1 MGNGF
6 RQTVSGIFSHQ
17 GMKEEYVL
25 EGHRANAIARGLSCG
40 DEYLLVAQ
48 DTTYYNYSGHHSM
61 EGLGYIQ
68 GNTRGI
74 IEHNALMMSQSG
86 RPLGILHQEHWTRNG
101 GIDYAGKESE
111 KWHRGLEA
119 ANRHLGG
126 LPKRVVLI
134 QDREADILGFF
145 KSHREANLDLLVRVC
160 QPRKM
165 ELLDDGP
172 ADALNLP
179 DIVGLLPSKG
189 QKQVE
194 IMDAGRKVRLTLALS
209 AGPVRIHPD
218 KDLSV
223 ALHSLS
229 GLSLVVA
236 EETAR
241 TDCSTGES
249 LYQEDGRAVWILL
262 TSLPIDSHED
272 VGRAVAFY
280 AMRWLVERLHFTLK
294 SGALN
299 VERLQFDD
307 VHTMA
312 KALAFHAIVAWRLL
326 DLTYWA
332 RENQEA
338 PASMAFEAQ
347 ELEVLGKVSKNRTEP
362 IKTVKHAILALASVV
377 GFAPSKKQPMPGVKV
392 LAQALER
399 FHFILLGFD
408 AGKT

>member
-1 MGNGF
+1 
-6 RQTVSGIFSHQ
+6 
-17 GMKEEYVL
+17 MKEEYLL
-25 EGHRANAIARGLSCG
+25 EGHRASAIARGLSCEG
-40 DEYLLVAQ
+40 GYLLVAQ

-68 GNTRGI
+68 GNVRGI
-74 IEHNALMMSQSG
+74 IEHNALILSQSG
-86 RPLGILHQEHWTRNG
+86 RPLGLLHQEHWTRKG
-101 GIDYAGKESE
+101 GIDYVGKESQ

-119 ANRHLGG
+119 VNKHLGG

-145 KSHREANLDLLVRVC
+145 KSHREANVDLLVRVC
-160 QPRKM
+160 HPRKM
-165 ELLDDGP
+165 ELLEDGP
-172 ADALNLP
+172 ADALHLP
-179 DIVGLLPSKG
+179 DIVGLLPPKG

-194 IMDAGRKVRLTLALS
+194 IMAGGRTVCLTLELR
-209 AGPVRIHPD
+209 AGSVRIHPD
-218 KDLSV
+218 KDLSA
-223 ALHSLS
+223 ALHGLS

-249 LYQEDGRAVWILL
+249 LYKEDDRAMWVLL
-262 TSLPIDSHED
+262 TSLPIDSQED
-272 VGRAVAFY
+272 LGRAVSFY

-312 KALAFHAIVAWRLL
+312 KALAFHAIAAWRLL
-326 DLTYWA
+326 DLAYWA

-347 ELEVLGKVSKNRTEP
+347 ELEALEKISEKKKGA
-362 IKTVKHAILALASVV
+362 IKTVKHAILALASIV

-399 FHFILLGFD
+399 FHFIRLGFD